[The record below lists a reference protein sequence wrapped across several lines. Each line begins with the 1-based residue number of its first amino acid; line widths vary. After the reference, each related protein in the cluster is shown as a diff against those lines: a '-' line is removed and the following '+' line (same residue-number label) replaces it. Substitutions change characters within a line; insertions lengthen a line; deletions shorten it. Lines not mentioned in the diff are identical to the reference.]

1 MTQDRADTNQ
11 RRGESFWRRTLTA
24 QHRSGLT
31 QSEFCQHNDLA
42 LSTFQYWRRR
52 LRCHLPAA
60 VPETADATAFVEL
73 AMHPRPIAAD
83 AAGFELFFPSGVR
96 LKLPAC
102 VEGRALAEVL
112 WALEATGTC

>member
-1 MTQDRADTNQ
+1 MTQDRADAYQ
-11 RRGESFWRRTLTA
+11 RRGESFWRRTVKA

-31 QSEFCQHNDLA
+31 QLEFCRHNDLA
-42 LSTFQYWRRR
+42 LSTFQSWRRR
-52 LRCHLPAA
+52 LRRDLPAA
-60 VPETADATAFVEL
+60 EPEAADAMAFVEL

-83 AAGFELFFPSGVR
+83 AGGFELFFPSGVR